1 MPVCAAGA
9 SSGAEPTTH
18 SWSFRY
24 SEELPRPDASVRY
37 IWLLLLLSAG
47 SAISVTW
54 QAHETHEWVLS
65 SHARCVWCSL
75 F

>member
-1 MPVCAAGA
+1 MPICAAGV
-9 SSGAEPTTH
+9 SSGAELTTH

-37 IWLLLLLSAG
+37 IWLLLLLSACIT
-47 SAISVTW
+47 ISVTW
-54 QAHETHEWVLS
+54 QAHETHGWVPS
-65 SHARCVWCSL
+65 SHARCAWCCQ